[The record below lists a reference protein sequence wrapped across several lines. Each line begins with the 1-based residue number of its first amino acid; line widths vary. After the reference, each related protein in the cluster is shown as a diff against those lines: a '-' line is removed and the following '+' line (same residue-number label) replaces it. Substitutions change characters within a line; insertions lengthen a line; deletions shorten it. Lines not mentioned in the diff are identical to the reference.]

1 MFICSLL
8 VPTFHALFL
17 FSFSFFS
24 RLMIVNYGDVN
35 TTLGDFADS
44 LKPRGRL
51 SNSIAD
57 CILHIMRDNQ
67 KSKGKLVLPYRTA
80 ISSSFTSTFFV

>member
-1 MFICSLL
+1 MFISSLL

-17 FSFSFFS
+17 FFSFFS
-24 RLMIVNYGDVN
+24 RRMIVNYGDVN

-57 CILHIMRDNQ
+57 CILHILRDNQ
-67 KSKGKLVLPYRTA
+67 MSKGKLVLPYRIA
-80 ISSSFTSTFFV
+80 VSS